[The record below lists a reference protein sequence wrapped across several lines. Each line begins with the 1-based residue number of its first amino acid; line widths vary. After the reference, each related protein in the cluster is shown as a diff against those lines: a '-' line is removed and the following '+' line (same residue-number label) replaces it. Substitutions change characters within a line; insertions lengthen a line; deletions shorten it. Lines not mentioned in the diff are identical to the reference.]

1 MANQPQQPDTALHTA
16 SHLMQYHDLIESI
29 VAALDA
35 RDAYT
40 ASHSDRVADM
50 VLVLAAALG
59 LDEDETTR
67 IHMAAHLHD
76 IGKIAVPDSVLRKAG
91 PLTRPEWEEMRRHP
105 VTGYEILR
113 KIDDFKEI
121 AILVRHHHERWDGR
135 GYPDGLSGHDIPPGS
150 RVIAVADSIDAM
162 MSSRSYRPA
171 MTSAACR
178 REIEKNS
185 GIMYDPRVAAAA
197 LEHWDELVSRYAGAD
212 TPRTPY
218 FDRLQL
224 EHTRQAHD
232 YLLTHQGSRIT
243 LPELQEKVQDDSL
256 ALQKFTASVTLQTL
270 AHSDN
275 KGKTVASDWVKI
287 PVNETN
293 TADATED
300 AQSMDSAESVAPAE
314 TAESTAAESAP
325 ASVPPVLM
333 RARAALPMATPETAA
348 APDETDAAET
358 APSKQTETSDAS

>member
-1 MANQPQQPDTALHTA
+1 MANQPQQPDTALHNA

-232 YLLTHQGSRIT
+232 YLLTHQGSRI
-243 LPELQEKVQDDSL
+243 PRWPQN
-256 ALQKFTASVTLQTL
+256 FTCP
-270 AHSDN
+270 
-275 KGKTVASDWVKI
+275 K
-287 PVNETN
+287 
-293 TADATED
+293 
-300 AQSMDSAESVAPAE
+300 
-314 TAESTAAESAP
+314 
-325 ASVPPVLM
+325 
-333 RARAALPMATPETAA
+333 AR
-348 APDETDAAET
+348 
-358 APSKQTETSDAS
+358 